1 MVLSIYQVDA
11 FTGKPFYGNPAG
23 VCVLLEQVSDEWMQN
38 VASEMN
44 LSETAFLIKQDN
56 GYNLRWFTPTIEVDL
71 CGHATLA
78 SAHILWEQ
86 NYLPENEEAR
96 FYTKS
101 GLLTAKKTVNG
112 WIELNFP
119 IEPDSETISPN
130 GLLESLGVQAKYI
143 GKNRFDYIV
152 EVSSEEEVR
161 NLKPDFNVL
170 SKIPCRG
177 VIVTSISASKE
188 YDFVSRF
195 FCPGVGVNEDPVTGS
210 AHCCLAPYWK
220 NRLKKNQFIASQV
233 SERGGI
239 LTVRLEDDRVYIGG
253 QAVTVLKAELFC

>member
-1 MVLSIYQVDA
+1 MGFTIYQVDA
-11 FTGKPFYGNPAG
+11 FTDKPFFGNPAG
-23 VCVLLEQVSDEWMQN
+23 VCVLTEQVTDEWMQK
-38 VASEMN
+38 VAMEMN
-44 LSETAFLIKQDN
+44 LSETAFLLKQDN

-78 SAHILWEQ
+78 STHILWEQ

-101 GLLTAKKTVNG
+101 GLLTAKKIDNG
-112 WIELNFP
+112 WTELNFP
-119 IEPDSETISPN
+119 SEPDNETISPK
-130 GLLESLGVQAKYI
+130 GLLESLGVQAKYV
-143 GKNRFDYIV
+143 GKNRLDYIV

-161 NLKPDFNVL
+161 NLKPDFNTL
-170 SKIPCRG
+170 GKIPCTG
-177 VIVTSISASKE
+177 IIVTSISASKE
-188 YDFVSRF
+188 YDFISRVF
-195 FCPGVGVNEDPVTGS
+195 APSVGINEDPVTGS

-220 NRLKKNQFIASQV
+220 KRLNKNQFIARQV